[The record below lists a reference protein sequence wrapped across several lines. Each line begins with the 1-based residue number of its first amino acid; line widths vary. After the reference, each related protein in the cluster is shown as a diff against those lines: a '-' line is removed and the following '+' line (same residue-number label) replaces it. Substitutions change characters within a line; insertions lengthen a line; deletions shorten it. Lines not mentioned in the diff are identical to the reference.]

1 MQILNNLKSISLSI
15 KTINNESYK
24 FNTGLKSAILSC
36 YNTIS
41 SFIKPFIHKTS
52 KYSEVKFHISNIENM
67 KNDNNNIQLNNDKL
81 INTPHPMKDDNVK
94 FGDLSKVQIKVK
106 SDEIKE
112 LIINDIIEDLEKK
125 TTSEKGK
132 KTTLEEEKKPTLEK
146 EKVLQFKDELHF
158 HSKRIL
164 FSTDESSLTEI
175 KNEFLESI
183 IDSILNSDEKI
194 KSEFANIDSYK
205 YILLDIINETVSRS
219 FANNNYLVKKGEE

>member
-1 MQILNNLKSISLSI
+1 MQISNNFKSISLSI

-41 SFIKPFIHKTS
+41 SFIKPFFHKTS
-52 KYSEVKFHISNIENM
+52 KFSEVKVHISNIENM
-67 KNDNNNIQLNNDKL
+67 KNDNNIQLNNDKV

-94 FGDLSKVQIKVK
+94 FGNLSKVQIKVK
-106 SDEIKE
+106 SDEIKN
-112 LIINDIIEDLEKK
+112 LIINDIIDALEEK
-125 TTSEKGK
+125 TTSEKG
-132 KTTLEEEKKPTLEK
+132 KKPTLEK
-146 EKVLQFKDELHF
+146 EKVLQFKDELYF

-164 FSTDESSLTEI
+164 FSTNDSSLTEI

-219 FANNNYLVKKGEE
+219 FANDNYLVKKGEE

>member
-1 MQILNNLKSISLSI
+1 MQIPNNLKSIFLSI

-41 SFIKPFIHKTS
+41 SFIKPFFHKTS
-52 KYSEVKFHISNIENM
+52 KPSEVKVHISNIENI
-67 KNDNNNIQLNNDKL
+67 KNDKNIKLNNDKV
-81 INTPHPMKDDNVK
+81 IKTPHPMKGDNVK
-94 FGDLSKVQIKVK
+94 FGDLSKVQTKVK
-106 SDEIKE
+106 SDEIKN
-112 LIINDIIEDLEKK
+112 LIINDIISDLE
-125 TTSEKGK
+125 E
-132 KTTLEEEKKPTLEK
+132 KPTLEK
-146 EKVLQFKDELHF
+146 EKILQFKDELHF

-164 FSTDESSLTEI
+164 FSTDESSLNEI

-194 KSEFANIDSYK
+194 KSEFGNIDAYK

-219 FANNNYLVKKGEE
+219 FANGNYLVKKGEE